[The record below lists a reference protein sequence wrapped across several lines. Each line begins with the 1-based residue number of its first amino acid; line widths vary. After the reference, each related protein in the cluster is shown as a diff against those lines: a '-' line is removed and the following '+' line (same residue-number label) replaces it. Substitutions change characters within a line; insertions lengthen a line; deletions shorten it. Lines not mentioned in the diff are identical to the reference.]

1 MFLSIVRLIE
11 MLGTLVHVG
20 RHTDRFRII
29 GVGREIR
36 TC

>member
-29 GVGREIR
+29 AYVA
-36 TC
+36 